1 MAILLNEGKLIVTEQ
16 SVSYKGTE
24 IPYAEIGR
32 LELELCPHGKFLVL
46 LLGTLGLVGLLYGLG
61 KDELA
66 EPILRLIKY
75 LPSCWIV
82 AVLLVYPRIRI
93 YSKTTGKILATWTCV
108 RKAREAKKIIDRYL
122 T

>member
-1 MAILLNEGKLIVTEQ
+1 MAILLNEGKLTVTEQ

-32 LELELCPHGKFLVL
+32 LELEFCPHGKMFAI
-46 LLGTLGLVGLLYGLG
+46 LLGTLGLVGVLYGLG
-61 KDELA
+61 MSELA
-66 EPILRLIKY
+66 EPISRIIKY
-75 LPSCWIV
+75 IPSCWIV

-108 RKAREAKKIIDRYL
+108 RKAREAKEIIDRYL